1 MVKEMSLDSWVQ
13 IVIATLYGGT
23 ILATLYASM
32 KEIQNANR
40 RAEQQSNRM
49 FFAEYTKRYQEIIL
63 AMPDEVFAGAAQVN
77 NTTLKYM
84 RLYFDLCSE
93 EYHLYMEGQVPEDVW
108 ANWIEGMR
116 ITTNLQLYRQCWDR
130 LKGQYNT
137 EFWMYFEREVIKNN
151 N

>member
-1 MVKEMSLDSWVQ
+1 MVKEMDINSWVQ

-23 ILATLYASM
+23 IWATLYASM
-32 KEIQNANR
+32 KEIKNANR

-63 AMPDEVFAGAAQVN
+63 AMPDDVFAGTAQVN
-77 NTTLKYM
+77 NATLKYM

-93 EYHLYMEGQVPEDVW
+93 EYHLYLEGQVPEDVW
-108 ANWIEGMR
+108 ENWVEGMR

-130 LKGQYNT
+130 LKCQYNT
-137 EFWMYFEREVIKNN
+137 EFWKYFEKEVINKKV
-151 N
+151 

>member
-1 MVKEMSLDSWVQ
+1 MVKEMSIDSWVQ

-63 AMPDEVFAGAAQVN
+63 AMPDDVFAGTAQVN

-93 EYHLYMEGQVPEDVW
+93 EYHLYMDGQVPEDVW
-108 ANWIEGMR
+108 ENWVEGMR

-137 EFWMYFEREVIKNN
+137 EFWKYFEREVIKNN

>member
-1 MVKEMSLDSWVQ
+1 MVKEMSIDSWVQ

-23 ILATLYASM
+23 ILTTLYASM

-63 AMPDEVFAGAAQVN
+63 AMPDDVFAGTAQVN

-93 EYHLYMEGQVPEDVW
+93 EYHLYMDGQVPEDVW
-108 ANWIEGMR
+108 ENWVEGMR

-137 EFWMYFEREVIKNN
+137 EFWKYFEREVIKNN